1 MDSSKPIAMQTAL
14 VKVNESQNKTKRK
27 EYELRPLEKE
37 GVDKGE
43 REINK
48 WRMGIIRAHYIC
60 V

>member
-14 VKVNESQNKTKRK
+14 VKVNGSQNKTKRR

-48 WRMGIIRAHYIC
+48 WRM
-60 V
+60 